1 MYYLVGAEY
10 FLPEFIHVGVIGR
23 KILRP
28 YSEIHA
34 KQKTNIDNNELY

>member
-1 MYYLVGAEY
+1 MYYCVGAEY

-28 YSEIHA
+28 YNETNA
-34 KQKTNIDNNELY
+34 KQKNQH